1 VWPESKV
8 DVLGRVLTSSPP
20 CARTPPDVV
29 VASAAPGPAP
39 RLSEIEVCC
48 FDRFILTL
56 TSNNSTI
63 QLNSVAVVVEVMRVK
78 E

>member
-20 CARTPPDVV
+20 CARTPDVV

-39 RLSEIEVCC
+39 RLSEIEVCR